1 MGSANGHARKDAQAI
16 ILPYVFSVLGVFTF
30 IIWGGETADTGA
42 VQLAIAAWVVL
53 GSLWTLLWFDGYLAD
68 VGAGMQDMDNEVAS
82 SNMGQN
88 FAKAPFALFRGFN
101 AFGDSDHGRA
111 TNFGSLRV
119 TPLLLC

>member
-1 MGSANGHARKDAQAI
+1 MQQNTWVQLMAMRGKDAQAI

-30 IIWGGETADTGA
+30 IICGGETADTGA

-53 GSLWTLLWFDGYLAD
+53 GSLWTLLWFDGVLAD
-68 VGAGMQDMDNEVAS
+68 VGAGMQDMDNEVAG

-101 AFGDSDHGRA
+101 ALVIVIMAVLQISA
-111 TNFGSLRV
+111 LYA
-119 TPLLLC
+119 

>member
-1 MGSANGHARKDAQAI
+1 MQQNTWVQLMAMRGKDAQAI

-53 GSLWTLLWFDGYLAD
+53 GSLWTLLWFDGVLAD

-101 AFGDSDHGRA
+101 ALVIVIMAVLQISA
-111 TNFGSLRV
+111 LYA
-119 TPLLLC
+119 